1 MLPVSKATSQELLST
16 LQVAAL
22 APLLNAMG
30 STTYMGPPGN
40 GQHCKMANQIT
51 IASTMVGMVEV
62 GACKLGLVEMCSL
75 NKRFLVP
82 ARLENL
88 AFTIL
93 VRLEKRFICPVK
105 QIGP

>member
-1 MLPVSKATSQELLST
+1 MLRVSKATKSKASLY

-62 GACKLGLVEMCSL
+62 GARKPGPEEMCSL
-75 NKRFLVP
+75 KKRFIVP
-82 ARLENL
+82 ARLENS
-88 AFTIL
+88 AFHSL
-93 VRLEKRFICPVK
+93 VRLEKRFVGPVT